1 MHIYVIFL
9 NNISDEDL
17 VYKTYKLPNSKAHLH
32 LCRWAKDLKRHF
44 SKDVQMTPKHMTPK
58 LNTVVTSEMQVK
70 TRMTDYFILT
80 GIVVSF
86 HEGQ

>member
-1 MHIYVIFL
+1 
-9 NNISDEDL
+9 
-17 VYKTYKLPNSKAHLH
+17 
-32 LCRWAKDLKRHF
+32 
-44 SKDVQMTPKHMTPK
+44 MTPK